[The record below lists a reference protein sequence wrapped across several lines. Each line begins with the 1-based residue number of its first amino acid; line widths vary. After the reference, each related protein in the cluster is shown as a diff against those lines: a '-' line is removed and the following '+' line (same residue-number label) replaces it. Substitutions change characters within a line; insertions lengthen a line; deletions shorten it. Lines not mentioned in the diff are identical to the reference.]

1 MLIKL
6 LVAISKEEYLEAV
19 PAAMVAASGGDE
31 RFYERQIEELEWQM
45 GNDIE
50 ELYKALGG

>member
-1 MLIKL
+1 MLIEL

-19 PAAMVAASGGDE
+19 PAAMVASSGGDE